1 MNLSSARGSGP
12 HANRFRTYE
21 RSAMGPLWAKEAV
34 VASTELAGLT
44 GQQKAA
50 IMMLAIGEDRAGT
63 LFENP
68 DEEGASLAWQ

>member
-1 MNLSSARGSGP
+1 
-12 HANRFRTYE
+12 
-21 RSAMGPLWAKEAV
+21 MGPLWAKEAV